1 MSTVL
6 IVEDSKTFGSL
17 LVRLVERET
26 DCAAVWVKNY
36 AECLAT
42 LESGKQEFDAALLD
56 LNLPDAPDGQVVDL
70 VLSKAVPSIVFTGEL
85 SDDLRDVIWSKHIVD
100 YVLKESLHNLEYVA
114 KLLKRILR
122 NKGLKTLVV
131 DDSKMARS
139 HAASL
144 LAAHGYDVAEAGDGR
159 EALDIIENDPEIRL
173 VLTDFNM
180 PDMDGAQL
188 TKAIREVTRRES
200 LFIIGMSSQG
210 SYLTSV
216 AMLKSGAND
225 FITRPFQAE
234 EFYCRISQNVDML
247 NMIEDLTGMAN
258 RDFLTGLHNRKFL
271 FEGGKQLLANQ
282 LRGNLN
288 LTAAII
294 DIDHFKTI
302 NDTHGHDAG
311 DAMLKHFAAL
321 LRERFRESDLIA
333 RLGGEEFCVL
343 SVNMDHAKA
352 FDLFD
357 AFRKDVA
364 ARPLYHGG
372 REISCAVS
380 IGVYT
385 GRASTFEDLL
395 KAADDLLYRAKQ
407 EGRNRVSAD

>member
-6 IVEDSKTFGSL
+6 IVEDSKTFGAL

-26 DCAAVWVKNY
+26 GREAVWVKSHE
-36 AECLAT
+36 ECRAT
-42 LESGKQEFDAALLD
+42 LESGERSFDAALLD

-70 VLSKAVPSIVFTGEL
+70 VLSHAVPSIVFTGEL

-114 KLLKRILR
+114 TLLKRILR
-122 NKGLKTLVV
+122 NKGLRTLVV
-131 DDSKMARS
+131 DDSKMARN
-139 HAASL
+139 HASAL
-144 LAAHGYDVAEAGDGR
+144 LTAHGYDVVEASNGG
-159 EALDIIENDPEIRL
+159 EALYIIEKDPEIRL

-180 PDMDGAQL
+180 PDMDGARL

-258 RDFLTGLHNRKFL
+258 RDFLTGLHNRKYL
-271 FEGGKQLLANQ
+271 FESGRQLLANQ
-282 LRGNLN
+282 LRGNLS
-288 LTAAII
+288 LTAAIM
-294 DIDHFKTI
+294 DIDHFKKI

-311 DAMLKHFAAL
+311 DAVLRHFASL
-321 LRERFRESDLIA
+321 LRERFRESDVIA
-333 RLGGEEFCVL
+333 RFGGEEFCVL
-343 SVNMDHAKA
+343 SVNMDPARA
-352 FDLFD
+352 FGVFD
-357 AFRKDVA
+357 AFRRDVA
-364 ARPLYHGG
+364 DKPLNHHGSV
-372 REISCAVS
+372 ISCTVS
-380 IGVYT
+380 IGVHT
-385 GRASTFEDLL
+385 GRVSTFEALL
-395 KAADDLLYRAKQ
+395 KAADDLLYKAKQ
-407 EGRNRVSAD
+407 EGRNRVAAS